1 MTKSLIIQFEPSK
14 SIDVVDYILY
24 IEASPKEVTYNSLT
38 QYNIIEN
45 KIDLANYIEIPGIYN
60 IGIASRDKV
69 GNLSSIRKYDNIK
82 IESKAEDPI
91 IIDDDNDNNVK
102 IYWIIGIVVVLALL
116 GTGFWY
122 FS

>member
-1 MTKSLIIQFEPSK
+1 MTKSLTIQFEPSK

-24 IEASPKEVTYNSLT
+24 IEASPKKVSYNSLT
-38 QYNIIEN
+38 QYSIIKN
-45 KIDLANYIEIPGIYN
+45 KIDLSDYIKIPGIYN

-69 GNLSSIRKYDNIK
+69 GNLSTIRTYDNIK

-102 IYWIIGIVVVLALL
+102 IYWIIGIVVLALI
-116 GTGFWY
+116 GTAFWY